1 MAEANASLSRYR
13 SAIITLALQRAKT
26 AVKHQIQARGH
37 KVVQYSC
44 PDITPM
50 AAHYLDQHR
59 AELLASAKATVEC
72 WIAEG
77 VLGKKAQRWFA
88 NIRSDAQTA
97 EPQKSITSAVQ
108 NSSAEWRADQ

>member
-1 MAEANASLSRYR
+1 MRFNFEMFVSCDTKTFAQARPAEALWRLKA
-13 SAIITLALQRAKT
+13 
-26 AVKHQIQARGH
+26 
-37 KVVQYSC
+37 
-44 PDITPM
+44 
-50 AAHYLDQHR
+50 